1 MRIACIAAVAVTMVA
16 CGSPKPAAQ
25 SGATLADSTQRV
37 QAPPPDKIGAA
48 PEPAAKAGPV
58 DTAKKTKA
66 DTTKPTVPKRDDRL
80 RDSAVGPKYMVDS
93 TGKVTP
99 IKPPVKR
106 P

>member
-1 MRIACIAAVAVTMVA
+1 MAAAAVVMMA

-25 SGATLADSTQRV
+25 SGATGATPADSTQRI

-48 PEPAAKAGPV
+48 PEPATKAGPM
-58 DTAKKTKA
+58 DTAAKTKT
-66 DTTKPTVPKRDDRL
+66 DTTKPAAPKRDDRL
-80 RDSAVGPKYMVDS
+80 RDSAVGPTYMVDS

-99 IKPPVKR
+99 IKPPVKK